1 MFQIY
6 VYLWTPIIY
15 TYAGGKRPTP
25 SYSEYPAD
33 RLPVCAVLVL
43 ACSLLYAGVALQI
56 ITKLALFSRK
66 ATLTDYYV
74 GPFIGYKR

>member
-1 MFQIY
+1 M
-6 VYLWTPIIY
+6 LEE
-15 TYAGGKRPTP
+15 KDLN
-25 SYSEYPAD
+25 SEYPAD
-33 RLPVCAVLVL
+33 RIPVCAVLVL